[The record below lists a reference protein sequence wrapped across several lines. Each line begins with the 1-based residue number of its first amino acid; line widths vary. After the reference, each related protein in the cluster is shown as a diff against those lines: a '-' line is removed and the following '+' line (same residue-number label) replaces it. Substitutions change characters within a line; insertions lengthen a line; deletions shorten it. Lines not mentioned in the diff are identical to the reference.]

1 MAEVKKR
8 RLPVG
13 IQSFRKIR
21 QEGFLYVDKT
31 DLVWDLVNKCKVIGL
46 SIELDDLGKGL
57 LDWEEVV
64 E

>member
-13 IQSFRKIR
+13 I
-21 QEGFLYVDKT
+21 
-31 DLVWDLVNKCKVIGL
+31 L